1 MSLPSVVASLVNR
14 SLNGSLP
21 TNGAH
26 EPDASTSA
34 HPEAESIM
42 PIHKVATSTTDA
54 IEGVGMAALHPHDEP
69 FVKKKVL
76 GKGGFG
82 VVNLCERKDKVRAP
96 LPPLPSIFRTTMLH
110 QALGLPPNVYLVKA

>member
-1 MSLPSVVASLVNR
+1 MSIPSVVANLVNR

-21 TNGAH
+21 TNGAA

-54 IEGVGMAALHPHDEP
+54 IENVGLAALHPHDEP
-69 FVKKKVL
+69 FIKKKVL

-96 LPPLPSIFRTTMLH
+96 RPPLPSMFRTIMLH
-110 QALGLPPNVYLVKA
+110 QAQVLWPDVYLSKA